1 MTYDRTDKFKKNQ
14 TMKKNILS
22 IICAAAAM
30 TAAVSC
36 ANKENSEPET
46 PSRVPM
52 QFTAG
57 TPAVTVSGAARN
69 AASAGTRT
77 AIAADGKSAVWS
89 EGDAIGIF
97 DTKANKF
104 DIIEGAG
111 TSTGRFSGF
120 ALPDTPLYAFYPY
133 DETVSVSG
141 SILSATLPSEQYS
154 TADATFDTMLN
165 PAVAIPGADNSLA
178 FDHVAAMFK
187 VILEGVTGDVK
198 SIALS
203 ADKSLAGAYTVDMSA
218 ETYSAAA
225 ASSDTP
231 AGVSLV
237 GKDGGNLAAGPYYIV
252 ILPGSYTDMT
262 LTVTLADGTS
272 AMAEISSLTV
282 EARDI
287 KEAVIP
293 VGEFTHGDFGFAQT
307 EDTNFSYKGS
317 TKTYTVNA
325 PAGTSWTLTADSE
338 DVTLSDEEGTGTRT
352 VTVTLP
358 YSKYIYDKSYTLT
371 LSADGQESRTMT
383 ITQDSFGYPDLH
395 ENSSIEG
402 NTLTSAGANAL
413 IHTNDKF
420 TYGTF
425 EWTFSNVNL
434 NGGYFCIDNTNDGIT
449 LRIRFGGT
457 GNSGENFLYGEGSLQ
472 IGDRKVFFGADS
484 GWNGG
489 YNAKSTFTPSIAVN
503 ELRSLKLEILP
514 DEMDNPQGAPQT
526 KRLSRKIWVNG
537 DLVLDNSETR
547 TVGTNDGVGGDIWQ
561 AGSSHQGL
569 EYQFGISGGAT
580 GSITIESFEHIP
592 YDAE

>member
-1 MTYDRTDKFKKNQ
+1 
-14 TMKKNILS
+14 MKKNILS
-22 IICAAAAM
+22 IICAAAAI

-57 TPAVTVSGAARN
+57 TPAVTVSGAPRN

-237 GKDGGNLAAGPYYIV
+237 GKDGGNLAAGPYYLV
-252 ILPGSYTDMT
+252 ILPGSYTGMT

-272 AMAEISSLTV
+272 AMAEIASLTV

-287 KEAVIP
+287 KEAVVP

-317 TKTYTVNA
+317 TRTYTVNA

-371 LSADGQESRTMT
+371 LSADGQESRTLT
-383 ITQDSFGYPDLH
+383 ITQKSCVDPNQSDPVNLVLSNG
-395 ENSSIEG
+395 
-402 NTLTSAGANAL
+402 TLTANGARVMVR
-413 IHTNDKF
+413 TFDTFK
-420 TYGTF
+420 YGTF
-425 EWTFSNVNL
+425 IWTFSKAEITD
-434 NGGYFCIDNTNDGIT
+434 GYFSIDNWGQDGINLLFKFYGSSATNT
-449 LRIRFGGT
+449 LECQGQLTIN
-457 GNSGENFLYGEGSLQ
+457 GNTVL
-472 IGDRKVFFGADS
+472 FGADS
-484 GWNGG
+484 GWNNG
-489 YNAKSTFTPSIAVN
+489 YNSKSSFTSSIAIN

-526 KRLSRKIWVNG
+526 KKLSRKIWINDV
-537 DLVLDNSETR
+537 LVLDNSETR
-547 TVGTNDGVGGDIWQ
+547 SAGTSDGVGGDVWQ
-561 AGSSHQGL
+561 SGSTHPGL
-569 EYQFGISGGAT
+569 QYLFGIDSSAHT
-580 GSITIESFEHIP
+580 PEGSITIESFEHIP
-592 YDAE
+592 YSVE